1 MFERMEITESIYEG
15 VITPSYKKLLSKKP
29 TIMDSLGIKED
40 NTPCQKLTPR
50 GMRALAINI
59 NYMWISQRAH

>member
-40 NTPCQKLTPR
+40 NTPCQTLTPR

-59 NYMWISQRAH
+59 NYMWIAQRAH